1 MKYIIYC
8 LDNIQYIFVKCELY
22 CSNFFFAVSKVK
34 TQIGDNANVTWIAP
48 YFPSAG
54 FYHVYHTYQ
63 VNRTIFNIKSSGVH
77 YHEKD
82 RQLTKYNYITRPYN
96 STNIAFMIRNTTLED
111 SGYYAGGV
119 SSEAEWM
126 EGGVVLIVLGKF
138 I

>member
-1 MKYIIYC
+1 M
-8 LDNIQYIFVKCELY
+8 
-22 CSNFFFAVSKVK
+22 K
-34 TQIGDNANVTWIAP
+34 TQIGDNANVTWIVP
-48 YFPSAG
+48 YFPSVG
-54 FYHVYHTYQ
+54 FYHVYHAYQ